1 MTTPETTQTRPDYGL
16 EPASRLSWVLAA
28 AWITIVG
35 SYFVLSIL
43 AHRGPVLTAYGDIA
57 QLAAVLFACAGLLAN
72 SLVVQKR
79 SRVFWILLGLGCAAW
94 LVGQA
99 VWTYFEAILK
109 QNVPNPFLG
118 DVIFFLHPVPMI
130 GALALKPHDQRD
142 DLNVHIGY
150 LDFSL
155 LLVWWVFLYLFVVIP
170 WQYVAPNLLNY
181 GTSYDYLAA
190 IENLVLPLGFAYLV
204 AKTKG
209 PWRQVYT
216 HLFSASL
223 MYLAGSFLINK
234 AIDFGQYYTGSPYDL
249 LVVASFVWFGT
260 AGIVAYQLKPQRE
273 VMASAGE
280 DTRTWVAILSMVAVF
295 SIPVMAIWSLWGS
308 SNSHEVSAFRIAVTQ
323 VTLLVVALL
332 IGFRQR
338 LVDRDRLRLLDES
351 RKSLE
356 YLKHFQSQMVQSEKL
371 VSLGQLA
378 AGAAHEINNPL
389 TGVLGYS
396 DLLIDDASL
405 NDRQRAVAEKIRT
418 LARRIKTLVAS
429 LLSFARQVPSE
440 KTELD
445 LNHVLSSALHLSN
458 LDLRN
463 KHIVVENHSDQDL
476 PPVVGDANQ
485 ILQVFFNLIS
495 NAVDAL
501 EEIGGGTLVIRAVE
515 RGNSVVM
522 EFSDSGPGIKSPQH
536 VFDPFFTTKP
546 VGKGTG
552 LGLSI
557 CYGIVQ
563 EHGGHIEC
571 FNRPEGGATFVVAFP
586 TTATSIFSRH
596 TPESAGVKN

>member
-1 MTTPETTQTRPDYGL
+1 MNTTDIAQPRPDAGIK
-16 EPASRLSWVLAA
+16 PGSPLSWVLAA
-28 AWITIVG
+28 AWISIVG
-35 SYFVLSIL
+35 SYFVLSIV
-43 AHRGPVLTAYGDIA
+43 AHRGPWLTAYGDIA
-57 QLAAVLFACAGLLAN
+57 QVAAVAFACFGLFAN

-79 SRVFWILLGLGCAAW
+79 SRVFWILLGLGCSAW
-94 LVGQA
+94 FVGQT
-99 VWTYFEAILK
+99 VWTYLEAILK
-109 QNVPNPFLG
+109 QNVPNPFIG

-170 WQYVAPNLLNY
+170 WQYVAPNVLRY
-181 GTSYDYLAA
+181 GISYDYLAA
-190 IENLVLPLGFAYLV
+190 IENMVLPLGFAYLV

-234 AIDFGQYYTGSPYDL
+234 AIDYGQYYTGSPYDL

-260 AGIVAYQLKPQRE
+260 AGIVAYHLKPQRE
-273 VMASAGE
+273 LMASAGE

-429 LLSFARQVPSE
+429 LLSFARQVPAE

-463 KHIVVENHSDQDL
+463 KHIVVENHADTDL

-501 EEIGGGTLVIRAVE
+501 EEIGGGKLVIRAVE
-515 RGNSVVM
+515 RGNTVVM

-586 TTATSIFSRH
+586 TTANNPFSSRSPV
-596 TPESAGVKN
+596 TVGAKN

>member
-1 MTTPETTQTRPDYGL
+1 
-16 EPASRLSWVLAA
+16 
-28 AWITIVG
+28 
-35 SYFVLSIL
+35 
-43 AHRGPVLTAYGDIA
+43 
-57 QLAAVLFACAGLLAN
+57 
-72 SLVVQKR
+72 
-79 SRVFWILLGLGCAAW
+79 
-94 LVGQA
+94 
-99 VWTYFEAILK
+99 
-109 QNVPNPFLG
+109 
-118 DVIFFLHPVPMI
+118 
-130 GALALKPHDQRD
+130 
-142 DLNVHIGY
+142 
-150 LDFSL
+150 
-155 LLVWWVFLYLFVVIP
+155 
-170 WQYVAPNLLNY
+170 
-181 GTSYDYLAA
+181 
-190 IENLVLPLGFAYLV
+190 
-204 AKTKG
+204 
-209 PWRQVYT
+209 
-216 HLFSASL
+216 
-223 MYLAGSFLINK
+223 
-234 AIDFGQYYTGSPYDL
+234 
-249 LVVASFVWFGT
+249 
-260 AGIVAYQLKPQRE
+260 
-273 VMASAGE
+273 
-280 DTRTWVAILSMVAVF
+280 
-295 SIPVMAIWSLWGS
+295 
-308 SNSHEVSAFRIAVTQ
+308 
-323 VTLLVVALL
+323 
-332 IGFRQR
+332 

-405 NDRQRAVAEKIRT
+405 TDRQRAVAEKIRT

-429 LLSFARQVPSE
+429 LLSFARQVPAE

-445 LNHVLSSALHLSN
+445 LNHVLASALHLSN

-463 KHIVVENHSDQDL
+463 KHIVVENHADPDL

-501 EEIGGGTLVIRAVE
+501 EEIGGGKLVIRAVE
-515 RGNSVVM
+515 RGDTVVM

-571 FNRPEGGATFVVAFP
+571 FNRDEGGATFVVAFP
-586 TTATSIFSRH
+586 TTVQNPFSSRSPV
-596 TPESAGVKN
+596 TVGAKN

>member
-1 MTTPETTQTRPDYGL
+1 
-16 EPASRLSWVLAA
+16 VLAA

-43 AHRGPVLTAYGDIA
+43 AHRGPLLTAYGDIA